1 MASAQAIANAIV
13 ARIGQ
18 SKPPQWRVGLTHDPA
33 ARKQQ
38 WSNDGMDVK
47 HWTMWTADT
56 LADAQ
61 NVEAH
66 FINKGMD
73 GGTGGSLDSRKTAY
87 VYIF

>member
-1 MASAQAIANAIV
+1 
-13 ARIGQ
+13 
-18 SKPPQWRVGLTHDPA
+18 
-33 ARKQQ
+33 
-38 WSNDGMDVK
+38 MDVK